1 MRSAA
6 SQLAGSAGAHRDD
19 DRDGAG
25 VRVAGA
31 VVGGDGAASQL
42 AGRAV
47 PIGMT
52 IAMPPE
58 FE

>member
-1 MRSAA
+1 VT
-6 SQLAGSAGAHRDD
+6 D
-19 DRDGAG
+19 
-25 VRVAGA
+25 A